1 MSTSVLEL
9 ESRRQAIAAFARDTL
24 GCGCPAE
31 VFDQIQESQLD
42 LPGLPDPG
50 RRFGIGGRLLVYLV
64 VPADPE
70 AALAHLAA
78 WVAKGRA
85 ERDALAMNRLR
96 LAIAADYPEALS
108 ARLRARFEALPG
120 LDERLHLH
128 VVPLGSISWLRHT
141 PLQLDQGRGTP

>member
-1 MSTSVLEL
+1 MSTSVPEP

-50 RRFGIGGRLLVYLV
+50 RRFAIGGRLLFYLV
-64 VPADPE
+64 APADPE
-70 AALAHLAA
+70 AALVHLAA
-78 WVAKGRA
+78 WVAMGRA
-85 ERDALAMNRLR
+85 ERDAQRMNRLR

-108 ARLRARFEALPG
+108 ARLQARFDALPG
-120 LDERLHLH
+120 LDGRLHLH
-128 VVPLGSISWLRHT
+128 VLPSDTVAGLIRT
-141 PLQLDQGRGTP
+141 